1 MSSNVGGRSDNE
13 DEMFSP
19 SLPQSSTPAP
29 LPPSVSPIVVLDSGL
44 GGLTVARAL
53 REVLPLE
60 DIVYFG
66 DTARLPYGSKTAET
80 VTTFVKQI
88 IAYLRPLN
96 PKHVVIACNTATALA
111 LPAVRQAFPGVSI
124 SGVIEPGSRAAVV
137 AAGPKQV
144 PVIGVLATEAT
155 VRSRAYAQA
164 IHRKRH
170 YARVVQQASPLLVP
184 IIEEGRELD
193 DPLVRLALK
202 QYLQPMVNHR
212 MSVLV
217 LGCTHYPVLR
227 PLIERMLGTQIPVI
241 DSARLCAEDVGRRLT
256 AQGMLRGT
264 AAVHAEHPFSVVGD
278 FKCMVTDD
286 AARFARLAPRFL
298 GHEIATPTLV
308 SPDDLYA
315 LTSELPSVRQAV

>member
-1 MSSNVGGRSDNE
+1 M
-13 DEMFSP
+13 
-19 SLPQSSTPAP
+19 
-29 LPPSVSPIVVLDSGL
+29 
-44 GGLTVARAL
+44 
-53 REVLPLE
+53 E

-88 IAYLRPLN
+88 ITYLRPVH
-96 PKHVVIACNTATALA
+96 PKHVVIACNTATALS
-111 LPAVRQAFPGVSI
+111 LPAVRAAFPDISI

-170 YARVVQQASPLLVP
+170 YARVIQQASPLLVP
-184 IIEEGRELD
+184 IIEEGRELN
-193 DPLVRLALK
+193 DPLVKLALK

-227 PLIERMLGTQIPVI
+227 PVIERLVGPQIPVI
-241 DSARLCAEDVGRRLT
+241 DSARLCAEDVTRRLT
-256 AQGMLRGT
+256 AQGLLRGSVGSQGDEN
-264 AAVHAEHPFSVVGD
+264 AHPFSVVGD
-278 FKCMVTDD
+278 FRCLVTDD
-286 AARFARLAPRFL
+286 PDRFARLAPRFM
-298 GHEIATPTLV
+298 GTAIAPPTLV
-308 SPDDLYA
+308 SPDELYA
-315 LTSELPSVRQAV
+315 LTSEVAAAAISGVRRAV